1 MAKKKRAEAKNIFN
15 KYLKEFLSF
24 LLSLLEEGTGDLIR
38 KFGDIMNF
46 KKRLRKYIIFLILIT
61 ASITIFLIGI
71 AELIE
76 SFYPNLRPGTTH
88 ILLSVVVILIVL
100 IYKKF
105 Y

>member
-1 MAKKKRAEAKNIFN
+1 MAKKKRAEVKNIFN

-24 LLSLLEEGTGDLIR
+24 LLSLLEEGTSDLIR
-38 KFGDIMNF
+38 KFRDIINF
-46 KKRLRKYIIFLILIT
+46 KKRLRKYIAFLILIA

-71 AELIE
+71 AELVE
-76 SFYPNLRPGTTH
+76 SFFPNMRPGTTH
-88 ILLSVVVILIVL
+88 ILLSIVIIVIAL

>member
-15 KYLKEFLSF
+15 KYIKEFLSF

-38 KFGDIMNF
+38 KFGDIINF

-61 ASITIFLIGI
+61 ASITIFLIGE
-71 AELIE
+71 AELVE
-76 SFYPNLRPGTTH
+76 SFFQSLKPGTTH
-88 ILLSVVVILIVL
+88 ILLSIVVILIAL

>member
-1 MAKKKRAEAKNIFN
+1 MAKKKRAEIKNIFN

-38 KFGDIMNF
+38 KFGDIINL
-46 KKRLRKYIIFLILIT
+46 KKKLRKYIIFLILIA
-61 ASITIFLIGI
+61 ASITIFLIGV
-71 AELIE
+71 AELVE
-76 SFYPNLRPGTTH
+76 SFFPNLKPGTTH
-88 ILLSVVVILIVL
+88 ILLSIVVILIAL

>member
-15 KYLKEFLSF
+15 KYLKGFLSF

-46 KKRLRKYIIFLILIT
+46 KKRLRKYVVFLILIT
-61 ASITIFLIGI
+61 ASITIFLIGV
-71 AELIE
+71 AELVE
-76 SFYPNLRPGTTH
+76 SFFPSLKPGTTH
-88 ILLSVVVILIVL
+88 ILLSIVVILIAL

>member
-1 MAKKKRAEAKNIFN
+1 MAKKKGAAAKNIFN

-38 KFGDIMNF
+38 KFGDIINF
-46 KKRLRKYIIFLILIT
+46 KKRLRKYLIFLILIT
-61 ASITIFLIGI
+61 ASITIFLIGV
-71 AELIE
+71 AELVE
-76 SFYPNLRPGTTH
+76 SFFPNLRPGTIH
-88 ILLSVVVILIVL
+88 ILLSVAVVLMAL

>member
-1 MAKKKRAEAKNIFN
+1 MAKKKRAEIKNIFN

-38 KFGDIMNF
+38 KFGDIINF
-46 KKRLRKYIIFLILIT
+46 KKKLRKYIIFLILIA
-61 ASITIFLIGI
+61 ASITIFLIGV
-71 AELIE
+71 AELVE
-76 SFYPNLRPGTTH
+76 SFFPNLKPGTTH
-88 ILLSVVVILIVL
+88 ILLSIVVILIAL